1 MRSFIKILIMLNMM
15 LSVVVLSFTTRELT
29 TSEIERMFQL
39 LASLKN
45 TPYVWGGTSE
55 FGIDCSGLV
64 VYILNKLGFK
74 KFIYKSSLVLDV
86 TADNLYK
93 YNTKPLK
100 DVKDL
105 KKGDLIF
112 LDMNEDGTFDHVTI
126 FDTIDGYGNIWVWD
140 AAEMSDGLHQNKV
153 DKKPIF
159 LLSAR
164 KYALGRILVVVEQL
178 NIQSKDKTK

>member
-1 MRSFIKILIMLNMM
+1 MKSFIKILIILSMM
-15 LSVVVLSFTTRELT
+15 LSVGVFSFTTRELT
-29 TSEIERMFQL
+29 ASEIERMFQFL
-39 LASLKN
+39 ISLKN
-45 TPYVWGGTSE
+45 TPYVWGGTNE

-74 KFIYKSSLVLDV
+74 KFVYKGSLVLDV

-112 LDMNEDGTFDHVTI
+112 LDMNEDGTFDHVTV
-126 FDTIDGYGNIWVWD
+126 FETIDGYGNIWVWD
-140 AAEMSDGLHQNKV
+140 ATEMSDGLLQNKV
-153 DKKPIF
+153 DRKPIF

-164 KYALGRILVVVEQL
+164 KYALGRILVVVEQP
-178 NIQSKDKTK
+178 NTQSKNKTK